1 MVFCIMIFN
10 FIKKNK
16 KHNILITIIFFSI
29 SILFLSNTKESKD
42 KISEI
47 TLNLS
52 SIFNK
57 GFDSQFFEKNEG

>member
-1 MVFCIMIFN
+1 MIFN

-57 GFDSQFFEKNEG
+57 GFDSQFFEKKNEG

>member
-1 MVFCIMIFN
+1 MIFN

-29 SILFLSNTKESKD
+29 SILFLSNTRIKD